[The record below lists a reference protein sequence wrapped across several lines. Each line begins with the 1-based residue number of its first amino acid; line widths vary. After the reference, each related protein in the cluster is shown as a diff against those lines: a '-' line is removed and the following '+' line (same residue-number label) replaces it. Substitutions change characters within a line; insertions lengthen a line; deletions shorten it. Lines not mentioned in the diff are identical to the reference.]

1 MKLVKQTGKGFQYRL
16 TAQEAYSLR
25 LLVGLFP
32 VGALSPVKIS
42 KSDPETEEREKL
54 LNESL
59 AAHRANLKRQAKAL
73 VQPAKFKTSGNHK
86 LYQISHGKREV
97 MLQILNDIRVESWRV
112 LGEPENLETCTF
124 ELPQDKFKYFY
135 LMYIAGEFEYHF
147 LNLEEQ
153 GGKSR

>member
-16 TAQEAYSLR
+16 TAQEAHSLR

-32 VGALSPVKIS
+32 VGALSHIKIS
-42 KSDPETEEREKL
+42 KSDSDAAERERL

-59 AAHRANLKRQAKAL
+59 AAHRANLRRQAKAL
-73 VQPAKFKTSGNHK
+73 VQPARFKTSGNHK
-86 LYQISHGKREV
+86 LYHVSPGKREV
-97 MLQILNDIRVESWRV
+97 MLQVLNDIRVESWRI
-112 LGEPENLETCTF
+112 LGEPENLDTCAF

-135 LMYIAGEFEYHF
+135 LMYIAGEFEYYF

-153 GGKSR
+153 GGKG